1 MERSESTTSI
11 NGVNGYK
18 IFVANHQNQLE
29 SSGVPQHFW
38 QTVYR
43 KLSNMVSQKFICSLN
58 QHSFART
65 KFYD

>member
-43 KLSNMVSQKFICSLN
+43 KLSNMVSRKLISSLN
-58 QHSFART
+58 QYSFARII
-65 KFYD
+65 FP